1 MTSRRHSDVFI
12 VNFKHVLQLL
22 LGFLLLTL
30 TKMFV
35 DFVQLNVFVNV
46 TTLTMPFLIFIDLL

>member
-1 MTSRRHSDVFI
+1 MTSRRYSDVFI